1 MNAPVVCEGVEV
13 RPGDLVVADGDAVVV
28 VPRQDAARVI
38 AAAQAKMRRE
48 DEVAEA
54 VRNGGSV
61 WELSGAAA
69 SYARME
75 VQEVD
80 AAFDDQGS

>member
-1 MNAPVVCEGVEV
+1 
-13 RPGDLVVADGDAVVV
+13 
-28 VPRQDAARVI
+28 
-38 AAAQAKMRRE
+38 MRRE

-54 VRNGGSV
+54 VRNGALV

-69 SYARME
+69 IYARME

-80 AAFDDQGS
+80 AAFDDAAS